1 VNRLLY
7 TVLALAAGAGLGAA
21 AMRAHDTRQLRAAV
35 PVVAPPTAPQALPPT
50 RKLLDEVV
58 ARIRREYV
66 EPVSDAA
73 IERAAVK
80 GVIASLD
87 PHSAFLSA
95 AEYEQMRQET
105 SGSYSGLGIE
115 VSAQDGRIVIV
126 APIAESP
133 AARAGIHAGDV
144 ILAIDDHPVVG
155 EELEAS
161 LAMMRGQPGT
171 RVRLAV
177 SRKGEAQPLMFELER
192 SEVHVHTVRSAPL
205 PGGIGYVRITEF
217 SDSTAADLDAALVAL
232 EGSRPT
238 ALRGLIL
245 DLRGNPGGVLES
257 AVEVAD
263 EFLDDGLI
271 VRADGRTPDARF
283 AMNAT
288 AGDAL
293 GGAPVV
299 ILLDGGSASGSEIVA
314 GALRDH
320 RRATLMGQRTF
331 GKGSVQTVMP
341 LQDGQALK
349 LTTSHYFTPSGASI
363 HGLGLEPD
371 VTLRAAGS
379 DGPLVDQAR
388 PVNQDPAVRKALQYL
403 RDRSLGTQYAQAG
416 AH

>member
-1 VNRLLY
+1 MNRLLY

>member
-1 VNRLLY
+1 MNRLLY

-21 AMRAHDTRQLRAAV
+21 AMRAHDTRQMRAAV

>member
-21 AMRAHDTRQLRAAV
+21 AMRAHDTRQMRAAV

>member
-1 VNRLLY
+1 
-7 TVLALAAGAGLGAA
+7 VLALAAGAGLGAA
-21 AMRAHDTRQLRAAV
+21 AMRAHDTRQMRAAV

>member
-1 VNRLLY
+1 
-7 TVLALAAGAGLGAA
+7 
-21 AMRAHDTRQLRAAV
+21 V

-371 VTLRAAGS
+371 VTLRAADS
-379 DGPLVDQAR
+379 DGPLVDLAR

>member
-1 VNRLLY
+1 MNRLLY
-7 TVLALAAGAGLGAA
+7 TVLALAVGAGLGAA
-21 AMRAHDTRQLRAAV
+21 AMRVHDTRRLQAEASVV
-35 PVVAPPTAPQALPPT
+35 PVPSIPQPVAPSRT
-50 RKLLDEVV
+50 LLDEVV

-80 GVIASLD
+80 GVMASLD
-87 PHSAFLSA
+87 PHSAFLTA

-133 AARAGIHAGDV
+133 AARAGIRAGDV

-177 SRKGEAQPLMFELER
+177 SRKGETQPLMFEIER

-232 EGSRPT
+232 EGTRPT

-263 EFLDDGLI
+263 EFLDEGLI

-288 AGDAL
+288 AGDVL
-293 GGAPVV
+293 SGAPVV
-299 ILLDGGSASGSEIVA
+299 ILLDAGSASGSEIVA

-363 HGLGLEPD
+363 HGRGLEPD
-371 VTLRAAGS
+371 VTLRAADS
-379 DGPLVDQAR
+379 NGPLVDLAR

-403 RDRSLGTQYAQAG
+403 RDRSLGTQYAQAN

>member
-1 VNRLLY
+1 MNRLLY

-21 AMRAHDTRQLRAAV
+21 AMRAHDTRQMRAAV

-371 VTLRAAGS
+371 VTLRAADS
-379 DGPLVDQAR
+379 DGPLVDLAR

>member
-1 VNRLLY
+1 MNRLLY

-371 VTLRAAGS
+371 VTLRAADS
-379 DGPLVDQAR
+379 DGPLVDLAR